1 MSKIRDLVVYLN
13 LKYCLDWE
21 CQIGDWFLS
30 AVKMGKSGFKLDFK
44 GLDFEWKNE
53 CRLIVKFK
61 IVWEQRECGLNW
73 C

>member
-30 AVKMGKSGFKLDFK
+30 AVKMGEFGFKLDFK
-44 GLDFEWKNE
+44 GLDFEWKMSVDWLWSL
-53 CRLIVKFK
+53 RL
-61 IVWEQRECGLNW
+61 RESSVSVV
-73 C
+73 